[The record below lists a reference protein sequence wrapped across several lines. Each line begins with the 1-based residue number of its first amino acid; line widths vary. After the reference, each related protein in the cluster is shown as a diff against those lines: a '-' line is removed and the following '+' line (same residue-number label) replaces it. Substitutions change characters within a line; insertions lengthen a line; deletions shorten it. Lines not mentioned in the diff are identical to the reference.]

1 MLNAKPYRNAAPIT
15 RAMPSAFEP
24 SPTDGRLIATTPA
37 KPMIRPVA
45 CRRVGSRRTAE
56 AATSATNRGVAALIM
71 PASEESIHCWAIAN
85 STNGIAIQ
93 VTPSATICGQAE
105 RGTGPRAAGNA
116 PSVSA
121 PKAIRPNA
129 TSAGAKCSSP
139 MSMKRNDA
147 PQVSATPESISQSR
161 VAKPDGFVLE
171 QGLAAGGDAHRS
183 YNDPQA
189 LSMTSARRP
198 RAVRDAGPRGSSGPA
213 GARPRRARA
222 DRGERR
228 TGGTTSGSGA
238 RRLPRRRA

>member
-1 MLNAKPYRNAAPIT
+1 
-15 RAMPSAFEP
+15 MPSAFEP
-24 SPTDGRLIATTPA
+24 SPTDGRLMATTPA

-45 CRRVGSRRTAE
+45 CMRVGNRRTAE

-85 STNGIAIQ
+85 STKGIAIQ

-147 PQVSATPESISQSR
+147 PQVRRHSGEHQP
-161 VAKPDGFVLE
+161 VARREPDGFVLE
-171 QGLAAGGDAHRS
+171 AGPRGGRRRS
-183 YNDPQA
+183 SFCTTTRAA

-198 RAVRDAGPRGSSGPA
+198 RAVRDAGPRGSSAPA

-228 TGGTTSGSGA
+228 TGGTKSGSGA
-238 RRLPRRRA
+238 RRSPLRRA